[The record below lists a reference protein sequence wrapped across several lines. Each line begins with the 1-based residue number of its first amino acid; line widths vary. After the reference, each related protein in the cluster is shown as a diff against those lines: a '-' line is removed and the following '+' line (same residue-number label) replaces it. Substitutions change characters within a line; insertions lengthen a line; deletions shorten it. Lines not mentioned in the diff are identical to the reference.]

1 MTVGV
6 QRLIAR
12 KYAAAHG
19 AAAAIEYPHFCSVG
33 STDGSS
39 PVAAL
44 GYRLAGEQRLF
55 LENYLDN
62 PIEEDLELVFGR
74 RFERSRI
81 VEIGA
86 HASDQSRATIA
97 LWAHTARHLDGLA
110 DVAVAVLTESLRA
123 MFAKIG
129 IPVAELGP
137 ADPSRLPGEGRN
149 WGTYYEHRPVICAG
163 VIGSALPRL
172 SRWDGDVARVCK

>member
-1 MTVGV
+1 MTASV

-12 KYAAAHG
+12 KYAAAHC

-33 STDGSS
+33 SPGGRS

-55 LENYLDN
+55 LENYLDK
-62 PIEEDLELVFGR
+62 PIEEELELVFGR
-74 RFERSRI
+74 RFDRSRI

-86 HASDQSRATIA
+86 HASDQSWATIA
-97 LWAHTARHLDGLA
+97 LWARAARHLDGLA
-110 DVAVAVLTESLRA
+110 DVAVAVLTDSLRA

-137 ADPSRLPGEGRN
+137 ADATFSPRPTPSIRKLPM
-149 WGTYYEHRPVICAG
+149 A
-163 VIGSALPRL
+163 
-172 SRWDGDVARVCK
+172 ARR